1 MISCH
6 MIIIMSHEKRSLWLM
21 HRSCVHDFSIYLG
34 ELSCVHEKFI
44 MFSKGIF
51 FHPGDGK
58 TKEKYRKKNVGRNNS
73 FPLLKLFSVSF
84 SVPMHSFIRSMLWG
98 SLLFCITSR
107 TAGAAALNSWLSWL
121 WSRELPSPLLSESS
135 FRESPKVFIFSGDDS
150 QLNH

>member
-1 MISCH
+1 MVVTV
-6 MIIIMSHEKRSLWLM
+6 R
-21 HRSCVHDFSIYLG
+21 
-34 ELSCVHEKFI
+34 
-44 MFSKGIF
+44 
-51 FHPGDGK
+51 DGK

-135 FRESPKVFIFSGDDS
+135 FRESPKSFYFFRGRFSTKPLTTPLLFGIS
-150 QLNH
+150 HQTCTVLWSSGLSVLITNSPVSWTTPQGELRHRKKI